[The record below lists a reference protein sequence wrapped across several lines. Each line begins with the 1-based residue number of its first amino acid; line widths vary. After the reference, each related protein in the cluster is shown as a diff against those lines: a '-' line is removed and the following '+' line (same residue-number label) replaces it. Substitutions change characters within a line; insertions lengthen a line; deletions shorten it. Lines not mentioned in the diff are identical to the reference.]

1 MKLLASLLCLA
12 LGAASVRPARAEEAR
27 PDAKANFEGL
37 EPGWDA
43 AETYRLNALSI
54 VHEEIS
60 GAFLTFNV
68 GRSNWWRPVRGKFR
82 TPTRYDDFYLKV
94 GRDDLGERDRHR
106 RVLSS
111 TLYWSGLLVWVG
123 GLGVFLWGL
132 DSHHTTRVEVGLG
145 MFAGGFVLSS
155 VASNIQPPLVSDEEA
170 EALAKTYNRQL
181 QAHLG
186 LAPVATRDA
195 RDRLSLGPRPDP
207 PLVAPLL

>member
-1 MKLLASLLCLA
+1 MIRIGDMKILASVLCLA

-27 PDAKANFEGL
+27 PNFEGL

-43 AETYRLNALSI
+43 AETYRLNALTI

-60 GAFLTFNV
+60 GSFLTFNV

-82 TPTRYDDFYLKV
+82 SPTKYDDFYLKV

-106 RVLSS
+106 HVVSS
-111 TLYWSGLLVWVG
+111 TLYWSGMLVWVG

-132 DSHHTTRVEVGLG
+132 DVHHTTRAEVGLG
-145 MFAGGFVLSS
+145 MFAGGFVMTTI
-155 VASNIQPPLVSDEEA
+155 ASNIQPPLVSDEEA

-195 RDRLSLGPRPDP
+195 RERLSLGLGLIRRW
-207 PLVAPLL
+207 

>member
-1 MKLLASLLCLA
+1 MKLLASVLCLA
-12 LGAASVRPARAEEAR
+12 LGAAWVRPARAEEAR
-27 PDAKANFEGL
+27 PNFEGL
-37 EPGWDA
+37 EPGPDA
-43 AETYRLNALSI
+43 AETYRLNALTI
-54 VHEEIS
+54 VREEIS

-82 TPTRYDDFYLKV
+82 SPTKYDDFYLKV

-111 TLYWSGLLVWVG
+111 TLYWSGMLVWVG

-132 DSHHTTRVEVGLG
+132 DGHHTGRVELGLG
-145 MFAGGFVLSS
+145 MFAGGFVLAT

-170 EALAKTYNRQL
+170 EALARTYNRQL

-195 RDRLSLGPRPDP
+195 RDRLSLGLGLTRRW
-207 PLVAPLL
+207 

>member
-1 MKLLASLLCLA
+1 MKLLALVLCLA
-12 LGAASVRPARAEEAR
+12 LGAAWVRPARAEEAG
-27 PDAKANFEGL
+27 PNATANFEGL

-43 AETYRLNALSI
+43 AETYRLNALTI
-54 VHEEIS
+54 VHEQIS
-60 GAFLTFNV
+60 GSFLTFNV

-82 TPTRYDDFYLKV
+82 RPTRYDDFYLKV

-106 RVLSS
+106 GVLSS
-111 TLYWSGLLVWVG
+111 TLYWGGVLASIG

-132 DSHHTTRVEVGLG
+132 DSSHTTRVEVGLG
-145 MFAGGFVLSS
+145 MFAGGFLMTTIG
-155 VASNIQPPLVSDEEA
+155 SNIQPPLVSDEEA

-195 RDRLSLGPRPDP
+195 RDRLSLGIGLTRRW
-207 PLVAPLL
+207 